1 MGCMLLYL
9 LLPLKERKGG
19 EKMVQYS
26 GTASG
31 LYVRKIIKKINV
43 KFLFSV
49 FFFLNLRSLSI
60 L

>member
-49 FFFLNLRSLSI
+49 FFF
-60 L
+60 